1 MAETLHS
8 TEKVSVAALISVI
21 LRRKISRTIDI
32 KWLVENE
39 AYAKSIIALSREQGL
54 TDLNEY
60 VDHFEILMF
69 GKLSTTPSAVE
80 NSSVTRNESTAFK
93 KTQTTSFEEEDED
106 TNEVIDTHKYVGGI
120 R

>member
-1 MAETLHS
+1 MADTLHS

-39 AYAKSIIALSREQGL
+39 AYAKNIIALSRDQGL
-54 TDLNEY
+54 NDLNEY

-69 GKLSTTPSAVE
+69 GKLSTSLATVE
-80 NSSVTRNESTAFK
+80 NSNATKNESTAFK
-93 KTQTTSFEEEDED
+93 KTQTPSFEEDEESS
-106 TNEVIDTHKYVGGI
+106 EVIDPHKYVGGI

>member
-1 MAETLHS
+1 MVSNPIIS

-39 AYAKSIIALSREQGL
+39 AYAKEIIELCREQGL
-54 TDLNEY
+54 VDLNEY
-60 VDHFEILMF
+60 ADHLEKLMF
-69 GKLSTTPSAVE
+69 GKVSITSTVRQTTPYISETDIRPTHAGFSKDLAVE
-80 NSSVTRNESTAFK
+80 DN
-93 KTQTTSFEEEDED
+93 DGL
-106 TNEVIDTHKYVGGI
+106 IDVNKYVGGL

>member
-39 AYAKSIIALSREQGL
+39 VYAKNIITLSREQNL

-60 VDHFEILMF
+60 VDHFELLMF
-69 GKLSTTPSAVE
+69 GKLSTAALAVE
-80 NSSVTRNESTAFK
+80 NSNAVKNEAMAFK
-93 KTQTTSFEEEDED
+93 KTLSPAFSEEAED

>member
-1 MAETLHS
+1 MVDTLHG
-8 TEKVSVAALISVI
+8 TEKLSAAALISVI

-32 KWLVENE
+32 KWLIENE

-60 VDHFEILMF
+60 VDHFEMLMF
-69 GKLSTTPSAVE
+69 GKLSNSKSIKE
-80 NSSVTRNESTAFK
+80 NQYDIKNNSSIPP
-93 KTQTTSFEEEDED
+93 QTSDSDEEVEMADSSMY
-106 TNEVIDTHKYVGGI
+106 IGGL

>member
-32 KWLVENE
+32 KWFVENE
-39 AYAKSIIALSREQGL
+39 AYATHIIALCREQGL

-60 VDHFEILMF
+60 VDRFEIMMF
-69 GKLSTTPSAVE
+69 GKLSTPIPIPEKFSATKNDTKE
-80 NSSVTRNESTAFK
+80 FRNTLAP
-93 KTQTTSFEEEDED
+93 SFEEEVED
-106 TNEVIDTHKYVGGI
+106 LKEVIDPHKYVGGI

>member
-1 MAETLHS
+1 MVDTLHS

-39 AYAKSIIALSREQGL
+39 VYAKSIIALSREQGL
-54 TDLNEY
+54 ADLNEY
-60 VDHFEILMF
+60 TDHFEMLMF
-69 GKLSTTPSAVE
+69 GKLSNTRPALESQHYAENDMSITKKSSIPSVE
-80 NSSVTRNESTAFK
+80 NESDDIGEMVDPK
-93 KTQTTSFEEEDED
+93 MY
-106 TNEVIDTHKYVGGI
+106 IGGL

>member
-39 AYAKSIIALSREQGL
+39 AYAKNIIALSREQGL

-60 VDHFEILMF
+60 VDHFELLMF
-69 GKLSTTPSAVE
+69 GKLSTLSAVE
-80 NSSVTRNESTAFK
+80 KSSTSKNESTAFK
-93 KTQTTSFEEEDED
+93 KTLTPSYEEEEAED
-106 TNEVIDTHKYVGGI
+106 ITEVMDPHNYVGGI

>member
-39 AYAKSIIALSREQGL
+39 VYAKNIIALSREQGL
-54 TDLNEY
+54 ADLNEY

-69 GKLSTTPSAVE
+69 GKLSTTQAVLVSSSA
-80 NSSVTRNESTAFK
+80 TKNETTAFK
-93 KTQTTSFEEEDED
+93 KTQTPSFEEEDED
-106 TNEVIDTHKYVGGI
+106 TSEIIDPHKYVGGI

>member
-39 AYAKSIIALSREQGL
+39 AYAKSIIALSRQQDL
-54 TDLNEY
+54 ADLNEY
-60 VDHFEILMF
+60 VDHFELLMF
-69 GKLSTTPSAVE
+69 GKLSTTQLAAENLSITKTEMAAFRKKIAPS
-80 NSSVTRNESTAFK
+80 FD
-93 KTQTTSFEEEDED
+93 EEEDD
-106 TNEVIDTHKYVGGI
+106 TSEVIDPNKYVGGI

>member
-39 AYAKSIIALSREQGL
+39 AYAKNIIALSREQGL

-69 GKLSTTPSAVE
+69 GKVTTTTPVSE
-80 NSSVTRNESTAFK
+80 NFRPTKSETPAFR
-93 KTQTTSFEEEDED
+93 KTQIPPFEEEDEE
-106 TNEVIDTHKYVGGI
+106 TSEVIDPHKYVGGI

>member
-1 MAETLHS
+1 MADTVHS

-60 VDHFEILMF
+60 ADHFEMLMF
-69 GKLSTTPSAVE
+69 GKLSTTPLALD
-80 NSSVTRNESTAFK
+80 NSRATKNETAIFK
-93 KTQTTSFEEEDED
+93 KTVTSSFEDEPED
-106 TNEVIDTHKYVGGI
+106 TDEVIDPHKYVGGI

>member
-1 MAETLHS
+1 MAEILHS

-39 AYAKSIIALSREQGL
+39 AYAKNIIALSREQNL

-60 VDHFEILMF
+60 VDHFELLMF
-69 GKLSTTPSAVE
+69 GKLSTTPLAVE
-80 NSSVTRNESTAFK
+80 NSIATKNENTAFK
-93 KTQTTSFEEEDED
+93 KTLSPAFGEEVEDK
-106 TNEVIDTHKYVGGI
+106 NGVIDTHKYVGGI

>member
-1 MAETLHS
+1 MADTLHS

-69 GKLSTTPSAVE
+69 GKLSTTQPVLE
-80 NSSVTRNESTAFK
+80 NTSVSKNETTAFK
-93 KTQTTSFEEEDED
+93 KTQTPSFEEEAEESS
-106 TNEVIDTHKYVGGI
+106 EVIDPHKYVGGI

>member
-1 MAETLHS
+1 MVNNTISS

-39 AYAKSIIALSREQGL
+39 AYAKEIIELCREQGL
-54 TDLNEY
+54 VNLNEY
-60 VDHFEILMF
+60 ADHLEKLMF
-69 GKLSTTPSAVE
+69 GKISIT
-80 NSSVTRNESTAFK
+80 STARQ
-93 KTQTTSFEEEDED
+93 KTPHISEPDVKQAHAGFSKDLASEDND
-106 TNEVIDTHKYVGGI
+106 GMIDVNKYVGGL

>member
-39 AYAKSIIALSREQGL
+39 VYAKNIIALSREQGL

-60 VDHFEILMF
+60 VDHFEMLMF
-69 GKLSTTPSAVE
+69 GKLSTTPPAVE
-80 NSSVTRNESTAFK
+80 NTSATKNESTAFK
-93 KTQTTSFEEEDED
+93 KTLTPSFEEEDED
-106 TNEVIDTHKYVGGI
+106 TSEVIDTHKYVGGI

>member
-1 MAETLHS
+1 MADTLHS

-32 KWLVENE
+32 KWFVENE
-39 AYAKSIIALSREQGL
+39 AYASHIIALCREQGL

-60 VDHFEILMF
+60 VDRFEIMMF
-69 GKLSTTPSAVE
+69 GKLSTPVPVVE
-80 NSSVTRNESTAFK
+80 RFSPTKNETRAFRN
-93 KTQTTSFEEEDED
+93 TVAPSFEEEVED
-106 TNEVIDTHKYVGGI
+106 LNEVLDPHKYVGGI

>member
-1 MAETLHS
+1 MEDTIHS

-60 VDHFEILMF
+60 ADHFEILMF
-69 GKLSTTPSAVE
+69 GKLSTPPVLDNSRTTKNETAV
-80 NSSVTRNESTAFK
+80 FK
-93 KTQTTSFEEEDED
+93 KTVTPSFEDEPED
-106 TNEVIDTHKYVGGI
+106 TDEVIDPHKYVGGI

>member
-39 AYAKSIIALSREQGL
+39 AYAKNIIALSREQGL
-54 TDLNEY
+54 TDLNKY
-60 VDHFEILMF
+60 VDRFEILMF
-69 GKLSTTPSAVE
+69 GKLSTPTAVE
-80 NSSVTRNESTAFK
+80 KSSATKNESTAFK
-93 KTQTTSFEEEDED
+93 KILTPSYEEEESED
-106 TNEVIDTHKYVGGI
+106 TTEVMDPHKYVGGI